1 MTPWTVTP
9 QDPLSLGFSRQEN
22 WSGLPFLSTGD
33 LPDPGIKPRSLEC
46 LKLQVNS
53 LLLESS
59 EEMQLYE
66 PRYNT

>member
-33 LPDPGIKPRSLEC
+33 LPDPGIEPRSLEC
-46 LKLQVNS
+46 LKLQVSS
-53 LLLESS
+53 LLLESL

>member
-1 MTPWTVTP
+1 MTPWTVAP

-33 LPDPGIKPRSLEC
+33 LPDPGIEPRSLES
-46 LKLQVNS
+46 LELQVNS

-66 PRYNT
+66 PGYNT